1 MKTYTHLLKL
11 GEQARTRIAGG
22 EPRSNLVS
30 AVDGVLSEGAAW
42 CYPHASDLFSLD
54 EASFW
59 TAERVAEY
67 EQSDREHADAMA
79 RYAAEKTARELAKQ
93 KEAARREAMTDL
105 EREVEDA
112 ILSSPQFRAFVNNGA
127 ACRG

>member
-11 GEQARTRIAGG
+11 GEQARARIADG
-22 EPRSNLVS
+22 EPRSNLVR
-30 AVDGVLSEGAAW
+30 VVNGGLSEGEAW
-42 CYPHASDLFSLD
+42 CHPHASDLFSLD

-59 TAERVAEY
+59 TAEKIAEY
-67 EQSDREHADAMA
+67 EQSEREHAEAMA
-79 RYAAEKTARELAKQ
+79 RYAAEKTARDLAQQ
-93 KEAARREAMTDL
+93 KEVARREAMTDL

-112 ILSSPQFRAFVNNGA
+112 ILSFPQFRAFVNNGA